1 MWFDIIK
8 EMSINDHILSLK
20 ERIIAQ
26 LKREGKES
34 ENINEEVMD
43 VIRTYIITEPQELRK
58 PQELR
63 RG

>member
-43 VIRTYIITEPQELRK
+43 VIRTSIITNPQKLRG
-58 PQELR
+58 E
-63 RG
+63 

>member
-43 VIRTYIITEPQELRK
+43 VIRTYIITEPQELR
-58 PQELR
+58 

>member
-43 VIRTYIITEPQELRK
+43 VIRTHIITNPQKLRG
-58 PQELR
+58 E
-63 RG
+63 